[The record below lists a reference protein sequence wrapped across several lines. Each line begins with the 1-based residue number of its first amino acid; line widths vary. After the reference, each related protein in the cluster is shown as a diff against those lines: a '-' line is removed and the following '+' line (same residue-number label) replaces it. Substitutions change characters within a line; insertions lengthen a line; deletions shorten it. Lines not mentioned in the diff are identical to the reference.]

1 MAQRQLNSSMSWH
14 AGLMRLAPPNISLVA
29 AVAGVSLD
37 VRRGRWAAS
46 PYVEGGLGQVD
57 AQYDAGGILVGDGS
71 SARYVPFWRPLQ
83 GSSLG
88 GGGGL
93 DVRVVIAPRVLVNAS
108 VGAWR
113 FSTPDL
119 SPGLPRVA
127 GSLGVSWA
135 LHSQ

>member
-1 MAQRQLNSSMSWH
+1 MRMAPH
-14 AGLMRLAPPNISLVA
+14 NISLVA
-29 AVAGVSLD
+29 VVVGASLD

-46 PYVEGGLGQVD
+46 PYVEGGLGQVE
-57 AQYDAGGILVGDGS
+57 AQYDAGGILVGNES
-71 SARYVPFWRPLQ
+71 SARYVPFWRRVQ

-88 GGGGL
+88 SGGGL
-93 DVRVVIAPRVLVNAS
+93 DLRVIIAPRVLLNAS

-119 SPGLPRVA
+119 SPALPRVA